1 MSDALSPIETVM
13 WRVGHD
19 PTLRMTVG
27 NLMLLDR
34 APARSELIE
43 RFGAASEHA

>member
-1 MSDALSPIETVM
+1 MSDTLSPIETVM

-27 NLMLLDR
+27 DLMLLDR
-34 APARSELIE
+34 APSGLT
-43 RFGAASEHA
+43 